1 MRLGFFA
8 TATPKPRAEL
18 AAQIRAKRACTRVD
32 PESVILQVAAPAQAP
47 PQATK
52 REAGSGT
59 AVRTTSVPRENSARQ
74 SSPHEIPGGELTTLD
89 QHPADSGT
97 NLADADREEA
107 SLEVLL
113 AQEERVREALSRLDA
128 GSYGKCV
135 DCGRALPD
143 ERLEARPE
151 AERCVDCQQKAEAR
165 R

>member
-1 MRLGFFA
+1 MDDNEARGRLE
-8 TATPKPRAEL
+8 EL
-18 AAQIRAKRACTRVD
+18 LGELERSAAV
-32 PESVILQVAAPAQAP
+32 LQHG
-47 PQATK
+47 
-52 REAGSGT
+52 GSDD
-59 AVRTTSVPRENSARQ
+59 S
-74 SSPHEIPGGELTTLD
+74 GELTTLD

-113 AQEERVREALSRLDA
+113 AQQERVREALGRLD
-128 GSYGKCV
+128 GGTYGQCV

-151 AERCVDCQQKAEAR
+151 AERCVDCQQKVEAR